1 MPNYAAVADSIQHS
15 LGLKFTP
22 IAVILTDTAP
32 EGVKQYEGHAP
43 AGCAFWEEAAAGAFT
58 TSAANHAMCSIG
70 IYTHNLAGAPP
81 QYASELGAVLEVMSG
96 MEYARAED
104 VAQIPVLSKQPQ
116 YAVYA
121 PLAACPAPPD
131 VVLIFADARQG
142 LILAEAAQQV
152 DAELPPA
159 LGRPA
164 CAAVPQAYNSGRA
177 TVSFGCCG
185 ARAYVGALDAGTALW
200 ALPGAKLDRYAARI
214 AKLAEANDVLTHFHT
229 IRKADVAA
237 GGSPSYADSL
247 QRMCS

>member
-1 MPNYAAVADSIQHS
+1 MPNYAAVAERIQQS

-32 EGVKQYEGHAP
+32 EGVKQYESRAP

-58 TSAANHAMCSIG
+58 TSAADHALCSIG

-81 QYASELGAVLEVMSG
+81 QYAGELGAVLEVMSG
-96 MEYARAED
+96 LEYARAED
-104 VAQIPVLSKQPQ
+104 VAQIPVLAKQPK

-121 PLAACPAPPD
+121 PLAECPAPPD

-142 LILAEAAQQV
+142 LILAEAAQQA
-152 DAELPPA
+152 DGELPPA

-177 TVSFGCCG
+177 AVSFGCCG
-185 ARAYVGALDAGTALW
+185 ARAYIGALDAGTALW
-200 ALPGAKLDRYAARI
+200 ALPGGKLDLYAARI
-214 AKLAEANDVLTHFHT
+214 AKLAEANGVLAQFHA
-229 IRKADVAA
+229 IRKTDVAA
-237 GGSPSYADSL
+237 GATPTYAESM
-247 QRMCS
+247 QRMSS